1 MTNKNKTYR
10 FQYLLYDLQQDKIYY
25 YRFRID
31 GVINKEHDMVGKFR
45 TASTAPS
52 SYKIT
57 LVTCATTGS
66 NNSVFDRI
74 REEEPLFYLMLG
86 DFHYGNIRRDC
97 SDEFYTHYAAVLG
110 SKRQSELYQ
119 GTPIAYM
126 WDDHDYVFHLLI
138 TIYCRKFD

>member
-1 MTNKNKTYR
+1 MIKTIMFIILLLLFIFLLKKNNIEGFHNLLDPRYHTISLRNDKNLYSR
-10 FQYLLYDLQQDKIYY
+10 FMDY
-25 YRFRID
+25 
-31 GVINKEHDMVGKFR
+31 
-45 TASTAPS
+45 
-52 SYKIT
+52 
-57 LVTCATTGS
+57 
-66 NNSVFDRI
+66 
-74 REEEPLFYLMLG
+74 
-86 DFHYGNIRRDC
+86 FHYGNIRRDC